1 MISRP
6 QSAQWDRHWQSG
18 ERKWFLWGMVAT
30 RRFVFQPAVAFYC
43 DRFFSERGL
52 FFEMGCG
59 TAESSAL
66 IPRKLRKFIGL
77 DFSAAALGLAR
88 KTGSLDALV
97 QADALNLP
105 CSSGSIDGIW
115 NLGVMEHFDL
125 SQIQRCF
132 AEFRRVLK
140 RGGVIIA
147 FWPTERNVSRWFLG
161 PIEWLISRTSGRHFV
176 FFPDEVS
183 RLRSKEQAASYLRG
197 AGLEVL
203 ALDFNWRT
211 AFIHRVVVARKV
223 S

>member
-1 MISRP
+1 
-6 QSAQWDRHWQSG
+6 
-18 ERKWFLWGMVAT
+18 
-30 RRFVFQPAVAFYC
+30 
-43 DRFFSERGL
+43 
-52 FFEMGCG
+52 
-59 TAESSAL
+59 L
-66 IPRKLRKFIGL
+66 IPRKLRKLIGL

-88 KTGSLDALV
+88 KTGNLDALV

-115 NLGVMEHFDL
+115 NLGVMEHFDR

-147 FWPTERNVSRWFLG
+147 FWPTERNASRWFLA
-161 PIEWLISRTSGRHFV
+161 PIEWLISRTSGRQFV

-183 RLRSKEQAASYLRG
+183 RLRSKEQAVSYMRD